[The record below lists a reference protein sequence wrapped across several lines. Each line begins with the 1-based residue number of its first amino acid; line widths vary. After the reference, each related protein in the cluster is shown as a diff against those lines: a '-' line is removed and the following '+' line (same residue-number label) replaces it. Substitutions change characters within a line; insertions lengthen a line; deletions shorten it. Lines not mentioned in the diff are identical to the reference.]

1 MILHRG
7 EQGDNAEPFSPSAIT
22 AKREELFSR
31 GYEVAERTTRALERS
46 RQLTRIPYVPLVKA
60 DSRPIRR
67 LPRDPRQ
74 IHHLHR
80 HVDRFLRS
88 GWSHHIRLVC
98 SALGV
103 EVERVKVDDI
113 DDLGEYDSVPVVV
126 TFLAAGDELDGRV
139 DEFERFAP
147 LASGFGV
154 FERSVKGEQVRYR
167 LGRTLIAEATHSPE
181 RSFVLLASL
190 PTSHSQERY
199 T

>member
-1 MILHRG
+1 M
-7 EQGDNAEPFSPSAIT
+7 
-22 AKREELFSR
+22 
-31 GYEVAERTTRALERS
+31 
-46 RQLTRIPYVPLVKA
+46 
-60 DSRPIRR
+60 
-67 LPRDPRQ
+67 
-74 IHHLHR
+74 
-80 HVDRFLRS
+80 
-88 GWSHHIRLVC
+88 
-98 SALGV
+98 
-103 EVERVKVDDI
+103 KVDDI

-167 LGRTLIAEATHSPE
+167 LGRTLIAEATHSLE